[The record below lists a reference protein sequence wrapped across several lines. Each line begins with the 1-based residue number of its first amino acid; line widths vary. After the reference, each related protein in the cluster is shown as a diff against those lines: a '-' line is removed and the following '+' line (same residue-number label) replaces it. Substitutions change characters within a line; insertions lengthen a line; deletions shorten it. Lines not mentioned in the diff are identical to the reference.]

1 MHIARDRR
9 GFFSYAF
16 FMRAIVRTAR
26 RTAVLGVV
34 VAAGASVARA
44 DYPDRQVRIVVPY
57 SAGGTS
63 DYAARQIAQQFTK
76 RTGQAFV
83 AENKTG
89 AGGRI
94 GAMEVVRAPA
104 DGYTLLASDTS
115 YAMLP
120 GLFSKLQ
127 WNLES
132 DLIPITTTLYAPTIL
147 LVSNKSP
154 FHTMHELIAYGRA
167 HPDKL
172 TFGSGGVGSSTHLST
187 AVFDAQAKM
196 QARHIPYKGAADALV
211 AVLSGNVD
219 FATLT
224 APSVLTQ
231 IQGHQVRAL
240 AISSAKRLPTL
251 PNLPTFAELG
261 MPDYRVNSWFGLL
274 APKGTP
280 PAVIAKLQR
289 LVVESE
295 KDPAFQKMF
304 AEMGATVGGISTSD
318 YKTLIHDE
326 IRNWTT
332 AAQEAGLKP
341 E

>member
-1 MHIARDRR
+1 VRRAARPL
-9 GFFSYAF
+9 AF
-16 FMRAIVRTAR
+16 
-26 RTAVLGVV
+26 LGVTA
-34 VAAGASVARA
+34 AAGIGVAHA
-44 DYPDRQVRIVVPY
+44 EYPDHQVRIIVPY

-76 RTGQAFV
+76 RTGHAFV
-83 AENKTG
+83 PENKTG
-89 AGGRI
+89 ATGRI

-120 GLFSKLQ
+120 GLYSKLQ

-147 LVSNKSP
+147 VVSNKSP
-154 FHTMHELIAYGRA
+154 FHTMHELIEYARA

-172 TFGSGGVGSSTHLST
+172 TYGSGGVGSSTHLST
-187 AVFDAQAKM
+187 AVFDAQAKIK
-196 QARHIPYKGAADALV
+196 ARHIPYKGAADAMV

-224 APSVLTQ
+224 APATLTQ

-261 MPDYRVNSWFGLL
+261 MPEYRVNSWFGLL

-280 PAVIAKLQR
+280 PDVIAKLQR

-295 KDPAFQKMF
+295 RDPDFQKLF
-304 AEMGATVGGISTSD
+304 ADMGATVGGISTAD

-326 IRNWTT
+326 IHNWTM
-332 AAQEAGLKP
+332 ASQEAGLKP